1 MKVLRRLYR
10 YLLPYKG
17 WAVVAF
23 GSMIVFA
30 LTQTVLAALVQ
41 PIVDDVLTPPTVKI
55 EGTVNKRAAAAE
67 AFLRENLPP
76 VYRAQQRFDRW
87 WNADPSMK
95 WKRVLT
101 VLLAIFLIRAI
112 TSFLSEYSFQKVG
125 LSTVRDLRNQLY
137 ERIIGQSH
145 RFFSERPTGEIV
157 SRVVSDA
164 DAIQA
169 AVSTRMGDL
178 LQESVTLF
186 GLTVYLFILNPV
198 LALVS
203 LVGAP
208 LIVTPVVQ
216 FGKRLR
222 KTTHKS
228 QERMAEIATL
238 LEETIRGV
246 RIVKAFTMEKFEIGR
261 FREATR
267 KHLRWTLSAQRVQ
280 ALTSPVMELLAG
292 VCMVLLFGYAQSRIA
307 AGTLTG
313 GEFASFLTTLALMYA
328 PIKKLNK
335 VNLSLNTAL
344 SAAER
349 VFRMIDIPNE
359 VVEKPDA
366 KAIHGVGSGIR
377 FEDVTFSYTERPTLS
392 SHAEVPPAAHVSS
405 RAESRD
411 LPIGLEDRAPAGDP
425 STTLGMTQG
434 APATTQAVPATQAGP
449 ATPYGAPAM
458 TQRTPATTSP
468 AHGVAPAAL
477 PTPQV
482 VLRNINLD
490 VAPGEIVALVGG
502 SGAGKSTLVN
512 LLPRF
517 YDVTGGR
524 ITIDGVDVRDVT
536 LPSLRGLMGFVTQE
550 VVLFNDT
557 VRNNIAYGRSDAD
570 EAKIVAAAQAANA
583 HDYISALPHGYD
595 TQSGESGVLL
605 SGGQRQR
612 LAIARALFKDPPIL
626 ILDEAT
632 SALDTESERL
642 VQQALTN
649 LMRGRTTLVIAHR
662 LSTIRSADKIVVLDR
677 GAVVEVGRH
686 DELLARRGVYR
697 KLYDL
702 QFVDDEVDSSQ
713 PRRGYQ

>member
-1 MKVLRRLYR
+1 MSVLRRLYR
-10 YLLPYKG
+10 YLDAYKA
-17 WAVVAF
+17 WAFLAF
-23 GSMIVFA
+23 GSMVVFA
-30 LTQTVLAALVQ
+30 LTQTALAALVK
-41 PIVDDVLTPPTVKI
+41 PLIDDVLTPPGVVRQVDTVS
-55 EGTVNKRAAAAE
+55 RAD
-67 AFLRENLPP
+67 AFLRQNAAP
-76 VYRAQQRFDRW
+76 VYRVKQRFDSW
-87 WNADPSMK
+87 WEGEPGLK

-101 VLLAIFLIRAI
+101 VLLLIFVVRAI
-112 TSFLSEYSFQKVG
+112 TSFFSEYSFQKVG

-137 ERIIGQSH
+137 ERMIHQSH
-145 RFFSERPTGEIV
+145 RFFSERSTGEMV

-178 LQESVTLF
+178 LQESITLL
-186 GLTVYLFILNPV
+186 GLIVWVFYLNPL

-246 RIVKAFTMEKFEIGR
+246 RIVKAFTMEKFEVGR
-261 FREATR
+261 FREATQ
-267 KHLRWTLSAQRVQ
+267 KHLRWNLSAQRVQ

-292 VCMVLLFGYAQSRIA
+292 CCMVALFVYAQSRIA
-307 AGTLTG
+307 SGKLTG
-313 GEFASFLTTLALMYA
+313 GEFASFMTALALMYA

-349 VFRMIDIPNE
+349 VFRMLDVDNE
-359 VVEKPDA
+359 VKEKPDA
-366 KAIHGVGSGIR
+366 VALSGVGSGIR
-377 FEDVTFSYTERPTLS
+377 YEHVTFGY
-392 SHAEVPPAAHVSS
+392 
-405 RAESRD
+405 RD
-411 LPIGLEDRAPAGDP
+411 EP
-425 STTLGMTQG
+425 
-434 APATTQAVPATQAGP
+434 
-449 ATPYGAPAM
+449 
-458 TQRTPATTSP
+458 
-468 AHGVAPAAL
+468 
-477 PTPQV
+477 
-482 VLRNINLD
+482 VLRD
-490 VAPGEIVALVGG
+490 VDLTIQQGQIIALVGG
-502 SGAGKSTLVN
+502 SGAGKSTIVN

-517 YDVTGGR
+517 YDVHGGR
-524 ITIDGVDVRDVT
+524 ITIDGVDIRDAK
-536 LPSLRGLMGFVTQE
+536 LESLRALMGFVTQE

-557 VRNNIAYGRSDAD
+557 VRNNIAYGRSDVD
-570 EAKIVAAAQAANA
+570 EAQVIAAAQAANA
-583 HDYISALPHGYD
+583 HDFISELPQRYD
-595 TQSGESGVLL
+595 TPIGESGVLL

-642 VQQALTN
+642 VQQALNN

-662 LSTIRSADKIVVLDR
+662 LSTIRSADRIVVLDR
-677 GAVVEVGRH
+677 GAIVETGTH
-686 DELLARRGVYR
+686 DELLSRRGVYR

-702 QFVDDEVDSSQ
+702 QFVDDEV
-713 PRRGYQ
+713 PA

>member
-1 MKVLRRLYR
+1 VKVLRRLYR
-10 YLLPYKG
+10 YLTPYKG

-23 GSMIVFA
+23 GSMMVFA
-30 LTQTVLAALVQ
+30 LTQTALAALVQ
-41 PIVDDVLTPPTVKI
+41 PIVDDVLTPPQAKI
-55 EGTVNKRAAAAE
+55 EGRPNTRAAAAE
-67 AFLRENLPP
+67 RFIAEKLPA
-76 VYRAQQRFDRW
+76 VYRTQQRFDRW
-87 WNADPSMK
+87 WNADPATK

-101 VLLAIFLIRAI
+101 VLLLIFLLRAI

-137 ERIIGQSH
+137 DRIIGQSH

-178 LQESVTLF
+178 LQESITLV
-186 GLTVYLFILNPV
+186 GLIVYLFVLNPV

-246 RIVKAFTMEKFEIGR
+246 RIVKAFTMEGFESGR

-267 KHLRWTLSAQRVQ
+267 KHLRWNLSAQRVQ
-280 ALTSPVMELLAG
+280 AMTSPVMELLAG
-292 VCMVLLFGYAQSRIA
+292 VCMVALFAYAQSRIA

-313 GEFASFLTTLALMYA
+313 GEFASFLTALALMYA

-359 VVEKPDA
+359 VTEKADA
-366 KAIHGVGSGIR
+366 RVLAGVGSGIR
-377 FEDVTFSYTERPTLS
+377 YEDVSFTYDVS
-392 SHAEVPPAAHVSS
+392 SRAHHVSS
-405 RAESRD
+405 RAQSRD
-411 LPIGLEDRAPAGDP
+411 PLIGREDRASAGDP
-425 STTLGMTQG
+425 STSLGMTR
-434 APATTQAVPATQAGP
+434 AAGDP
-449 ATPYGAPAM
+449 STSLGM
-458 TQRTPATTSP
+458 TRAAGDPSTSLGMTRP
-468 AHGVAPAAL
+468 
-477 PTPQV
+477 
-482 VLRNINLD
+482 VLRNIDLD

-517 YDVTGGR
+517 YDVTSGR
-524 ITIDGVDVRDVT
+524 ITIDRIDLRDAT
-536 LPSLRGLMGFVTQE
+536 LSSLRGLMGFVTQE

-570 EAKIVAAAQAANA
+570 ESKIIAAAQAANA
-583 HDYISALPHGYD
+583 HEFISALPHGYD
-595 TQSGESGVLL
+595 TPIGESGVLL

-642 VQQALTN
+642 VQQALAN

-662 LSTIRSADKIVVLDR
+662 LSTIRSADKIVVLDK
-677 GAVVEVGRH
+677 GSIVEVGRH
-686 DELLARRGVYR
+686 EELLARRGVYR

-702 QFVDDEVDSSQ
+702 QFVDDEAGAAV
-713 PRRGYQ
+713 

>member
-10 YLLPYKG
+10 YLNQYKA
-17 WAVVAF
+17 WAFLAF
-23 GSMIVFA
+23 GSMIIFA

-41 PIVDDVLTPPTVKI
+41 PVVDDVLTPPGMHHVQQSSRSASIDRTLQA
-55 EGTVNKRAAAAE
+55 NAPM
-67 AFLRENLPP
+67 L
-76 VYRAQQRFDRW
+76 YRAKKNFDQW
-87 WNADPSMK
+87 WSGNPAKK
-95 WKRVLT
+95 WRRVLT
-101 VLLAIFLIRAI
+101 VLLLVFVVRAF

-137 ERIIGQSH
+137 ERIIHQSH
-145 RFFSERPTGEIV
+145 RFFSERSTGEMV

-178 LQESVTLF
+178 LQESITLL
-186 GLTVYLFILNPV
+186 GLILYVFIKNPV

-203 LVGAP
+203 FVGAP
-208 LIVTPVVQ
+208 LIVAPVVQ

-246 RIVKAFTMEKFEIGR
+246 RIVKAFTMEPFEISR
-261 FREATR
+261 FHEATR
-267 KHLRWTLSAQRVQ
+267 KHLRWNLRAQQVQ

-292 VCMVLLFGYAQSRIA
+292 VCMVALFVYAQSRIA
-307 AGTLTG
+307 AGRLTG
-313 GEFASFLTTLALMYA
+313 GEFASFLTALALMYA

-349 VFRMIDIPNE
+349 VFTMLDVPNE
-359 VVEKPDA
+359 VQEKTDA
-366 KAIHGVGSGIR
+366 AVLTTVGSGIR
-377 FEDVTFSYTERPTLS
+377 YDDVTFTY
-392 SHAEVPPAAHVSS
+392 
-405 RAESRD
+405 
-411 LPIGLEDRAPAGDP
+411 GNAP
-425 STTLGMTQG
+425 
-434 APATTQAVPATQAGP
+434 
-449 ATPYGAPAM
+449 
-458 TQRTPATTSP
+458 
-468 AHGVAPAAL
+468 
-477 PTPQV
+477 
-482 VLRNINLD
+482 VLRNVNLD
-490 VAPGEIVALVGG
+490 VAPGEIVAIVGG

-517 YDVTGGR
+517 YDVNEGR
-524 ITIDGVDVRDVT
+524 ITIDNVDLRDAT
-536 LPSLRGLMGFVTQE
+536 LKSVRGLMGFVTQE
-550 VVLFNDT
+550 VILFNDT
-557 VRNNIAYGRSDAD
+557 VRNNIAYGRSDVD
-570 EAKIVAAAQAANA
+570 EKQVIEAAKAANA
-583 HDYISALPHGYD
+583 HDFITQLPQGYD
-595 TQSGESGVLL
+595 SIIGESGVLL

-642 VQQALTN
+642 VQQALNN

-662 LSTIRSADKIVVLDR
+662 LSTIRSAHKIVVLDR
-677 GAVVEVGRH
+677 GEIVESGKH
-686 DELLARRGVYR
+686 EELLRSRGVYR

-702 QFVDDEVDSSQ
+702 QFVDDEVVA
-713 PRRGYQ
+713 

>member
-1 MKVLRRLYR
+1 MKILRRLYT
-10 YLLPYKG
+10 YLRAYRA
-17 WAVVAF
+17 WAGVAF

-41 PIVDDVLTPPTVKI
+41 PLFDDVLSPKAAVTRPARELP
-55 EGTVNKRAAAAE
+55 AAAK
-67 AFLRENLPP
+67 NLPL
-76 VYRAQQRFDRW
+76 VGGAKAKFDAW
-87 WNADPSMK
+87 WNADAANKP
-95 WKRVLT
+95 KRVLT
-101 VLLAIFLIRAI
+101 IILLVFLLRAA
-112 TSFLSEYSFQKVG
+112 TSYFSEYSFQKVG

-137 ERIIGQSH
+137 ERMIHQSH
-145 RFFSERPTGEIV
+145 RFFTERPTGEMV

-178 LQESVTLF
+178 LQESVTLV
-186 GLTVYLFILNPV
+186 GLTAYLFYVNPL

-208 LIVTPVVQ
+208 LIIIPVVQ

-222 KTTHKS
+222 RTTHRS

-246 RIVKAFTMEKFEIGR
+246 RIVKAFTMEPFEIER

-267 KHLRWTLSAQRVQ
+267 KHLRWTLSASRVQ
-280 ALTSPVMELLAG
+280 AMTSPVMELLAG
-292 VCMVLLFGYAQSRIA
+292 VCMVLLFAYAQRRIA
-307 AGTLTG
+307 AGMLTT
-313 GEFASFLTTLALMYA
+313 GEFVSFLTALALMYA

-335 VNLSLNTAL
+335 VNLSLNSAL

-349 VFRMIDIPNE
+349 VFRMLDVENE
-359 VVEKPDA
+359 VVEKPT
-366 KAIHGVGSGIR
+366 AIALKGVGHGVHYD
-377 FEDVTFSYTERPTLS
+377 DVTFTY
-392 SHAEVPPAAHVSS
+392 
-405 RAESRD
+405 
-411 LPIGLEDRAPAGDP
+411 GNDP
-425 STTLGMTQG
+425 
-434 APATTQAVPATQAGP
+434 
-449 ATPYGAPAM
+449 
-458 TQRTPATTSP
+458 
-468 AHGVAPAAL
+468 
-477 PTPQV
+477 
-482 VLRNINLD
+482 VLRSIDLH

-517 YDVTGGR
+517 YDVTEGR
-524 ITIDGVDVRDVT
+524 ITIDDVDVRDAT
-536 LPSLRGLMGFVTQE
+536 LKSLRGLMGFVTQE
-550 VVLFNDT
+550 VILFNDT
-557 VRNNIAYGRSDAD
+557 VRNNIAYGRADVD
-570 EAKIVAAAQAANA
+570 EAQVIAAAQAANA
-583 HDYISALPHGYD
+583 HDFISQLPQGYD
-595 TQSGESGVLL
+595 TPIGESGVLL

-642 VQQALTN
+642 VQQALNN

-662 LSTIRSADKIVVLDR
+662 LSTIRSAHKIVVLDKGR
-677 GAVVEVGRH
+677 IVETGTH
-686 DELLARRGVYR
+686 DELLTVRGVYR

-702 QFVDDEVDSSQ
+702 QFVDDEESQ
-713 PRRGYQ
+713 KVSESQRV

>member
-10 YLLPYKG
+10 YLRSYKA
-17 WAVVAF
+17 WAFLAF
-23 GSMIVFA
+23 GSMVLFA
-30 LTQTVLAALVQ
+30 LSQTVLAALVQ
-41 PIVDDVLTPPTVKI
+41 PIVDEVLTPPGVVRKTEAADTVS
-55 EGTVNKRAAAAE
+55 RADV
-67 AFLRENLPP
+67 FLRNNLPI
-76 VYRAQQRFDRW
+76 VAKAKDRFDGWWSGDKSQRW
-87 WNADPSMK
+87 R
-95 WKRVLT
+95 RVLT
-101 VLLAIFLIRAI
+101 ILLMVFVLRAI

-137 ERIIGQSH
+137 DRMIHQSH
-145 RFFSERPTGEIV
+145 HFFSKRSTGEMV

-178 LQESVTLF
+178 LQESVTLV
-186 GLTVYLFILNPV
+186 GLIAYVFIKNPT

-208 LIVTPVVQ
+208 LIVAPVVQ

-222 KTTHKS
+222 KTTHRS
-228 QERMAEIATL
+228 QERMAEIATI

-246 RIVKAFTMEKFEIGR
+246 RIVKAFTMEPFEIGR
-261 FREATR
+261 FREATA

-280 ALTSPVMELLAG
+280 AMTSPVMELLAG

-313 GEFASFLTTLALMYA
+313 GEFASFLTALALMYA

-349 VFRMIDIPNE
+349 VFAMLDVPNE
-359 VVEKPDA
+359 VSEKPGA
-366 KAIHGVGSGIR
+366 KVLASVGTGVKYEG
-377 FEDVTFSYTERPTLS
+377 VTFTY
-392 SHAEVPPAAHVSS
+392 
-405 RAESRD
+405 
-411 LPIGLEDRAPAGDP
+411 GNDP
-425 STTLGMTQG
+425 
-434 APATTQAVPATQAGP
+434 
-449 ATPYGAPAM
+449 
-458 TQRTPATTSP
+458 
-468 AHGVAPAAL
+468 
-477 PTPQV
+477 
-482 VLRNINLD
+482 VLRDIELN

-517 YDVTGGR
+517 YDVTSGR
-524 ITIDGVDVRDVT
+524 ITIDDVDVRDTT
-536 LPSLRGLMGFVTQE
+536 LHSLRSLMGFVTQE
-550 VVLFNDT
+550 VILFNDS
-557 VRNNIAYGRSDAD
+557 VRNNIAYGRTNVD
-570 EAKIVAAAQAANA
+570 EASVIAAAQAANA
-583 HDYISALPHGYD
+583 HEFITALPQGYD
-595 TQSGESGVLL
+595 TSIGESGVLL

-626 ILDEAT
+626 VLDEAT

-642 VQQALTN
+642 VQQALNN

-662 LSTIRSADKIVVLDR
+662 LSTIRSAHKIVVLDKGR
-677 GAVVEVGRH
+677 IVEVGTH
-686 DELLARRGVYR
+686 EALLERRGVYR

-702 QFVDDEVDSSQ
+702 QFVDDENRPLLSES
-713 PRRGYQ
+713 

>member
-1 MKVLRRLYR
+1 MSILRRLYG
-10 YLLPYKG
+10 YLRPYRA
-17 WAVVAF
+17 WAVVAMF
-23 GSMIVFA
+23 SMIVVA
-30 LTQTVLAALVQ
+30 LTQVMFVALVE
-41 PIVDDVLTPPTVKI
+41 PIVDDVLTAPGALKKVERPPSRMA
-55 EGTVNKRAAAAE
+55 GAE
-67 AFLRENLPP
+67 ALLEQYAPA
-76 VYRAQQRFDRW
+76 VYRAKQRFDNW
-87 WNADPSMK
+87 WSGDPAK
-95 WKRVLT
+95 KAKRVLT
-101 VLLAIFLIRAI
+101 VLLFVFITRAI
-112 TSFLSEYSFQKVG
+112 TAFLSEYSFQKVG

-137 ERIIGQSH
+137 ERMIHQSH
-145 RFFSERPTGEIV
+145 RFFAERSTGEMV

-178 LQESVTLF
+178 LQESATLIF
-186 GLTVYLFILNPV
+186 LIGYLFYLNPL
-198 LALVS
+198 LAVVS
-203 LVGAP
+203 LIGAP

-246 RIVKAFTMEKFEIGR
+246 RIVKAFTMEPFEIGR
-261 FREATR
+261 FHEATR
-267 KHLRWTLSAQRVQ
+267 KHLRWNLSAQRTQ

-307 AGTLTG
+307 AGQLTG
-313 GEFASFLTTLALMYA
+313 GEFASFLTGLALMYA

-349 VFRMIDIPNE
+349 VFRMLDVEND
-359 VVEKPDA
+359 VREKPDA
-366 KAIHGVGSGIR
+366 VALQSVGKGVRYEG
-377 FEDVTFSYTERPTLS
+377 VTFT
-392 SHAEVPPAAHVSS
+392 
-405 RAESRD
+405 
-411 LPIGLEDRAPAGDP
+411 
-425 STTLGMTQG
+425 
-434 APATTQAVPATQAGP
+434 
-449 ATPYGAPAM
+449 YGNEP
-458 TQRTPATTSP
+458 
-468 AHGVAPAAL
+468 
-477 PTPQV
+477 
-482 VLRNINLD
+482 VLRNIDLE

-517 YDVTGGR
+517 YDVTEGR
-524 ITIDGVDVRDVT
+524 ITVDGVDLRDTT
-536 LPSLRGLMGFVTQE
+536 LFSLRSLMGFVTQE

-557 VRNNIAYGRSDAD
+557 VRNNIAYGRADVDERLVIDA
-570 EAKIVAAAQAANA
+570 ARAANA
-583 HDYISALPHGYD
+583 HEFITNLPQGYD
-595 TQSGESGVLL
+595 TSIGESGVLL

-642 VQQALTN
+642 VQQALNN
-649 LMRGRTTLVIAHR
+649 LMQGRTTLVIAHR
-662 LSTIRSADKIVVLDR
+662 LSTIRSAHKIVVLDKGR
-677 GAVVEVGRH
+677 IVETGTH
-686 DELLARRGVYR
+686 EELLARRGVYR

-702 QFVDDEVDSSQ
+702 QFVDDDLVTVSE
-713 PRRGYQ
+713 PAT

>member
-1 MKVLRRLYR
+1 MKPLRRLYG
-10 YLLPYKG
+10 YLRAYKA
-17 WAVVAF
+17 WAILAF

-41 PIVDDVLTPPTVKI
+41 PIVDDVLTRPGVVQK
-55 EGTVNKRAAAAE
+55 GTPNPRVSTAE
-67 AFLRENLPP
+67 RLINEHLPAIG
-76 VYRAQQRFDRW
+76 RAQTRFKHW
-87 WNADPSMK
+87 WNGDPSLR

-101 VLLAIFLIRAI
+101 VLLIVFIIRAI
-112 TSFLSEYSFQKVG
+112 TSFTSEYSFQKVG
-125 LSTVRDLRNQLY
+125 LSTVRALRNQLY
-137 ERIIGQSH
+137 ERMIGQSH
-145 RFFSERPTGEIV
+145 RFFSERSTGEIV

-178 LQESVTLF
+178 LQESVTLV
-186 GLTVYLFILNPV
+186 GLICYLFILNPV

-222 KTTHKS
+222 KTTHRS
-228 QERMAEIATL
+228 QERMAEIATI

-246 RIVKAFTMEKFEIGR
+246 RIVKAFTMEPFEIGR
-261 FREATR
+261 FHEATR

-280 ALTSPVMELLAG
+280 AMTSPVMELLAG
-292 VCMVLLFGYAQSRIA
+292 VCMVMLFGYAQSRIA

-313 GEFASFLTTLALMYA
+313 GEFASFLTALALMYA

-349 VFRMIDIPNE
+349 VFRMLDVPNE
-359 VVEKPDA
+359 VTEKPDA
-366 KAIHGVGSGIR
+366 KQLQSVGEGIR
-377 FEDVTFSYTERPTLS
+377 YEGVTFTY
-392 SHAEVPPAAHVSS
+392 
-405 RAESRD
+405 
-411 LPIGLEDRAPAGDP
+411 GNDP
-425 STTLGMTQG
+425 
-434 APATTQAVPATQAGP
+434 
-449 ATPYGAPAM
+449 
-458 TQRTPATTSP
+458 
-468 AHGVAPAAL
+468 
-477 PTPQV
+477 
-482 VLRNINLD
+482 VLRNVDLT

-517 YDVTGGR
+517 YDVTEGR
-524 ITIDGVDVRDVT
+524 IIVDGTDIRDTT
-536 LPSLRGLMGFVTQE
+536 LKSLRGLMGFVTQE
-550 VVLFNDT
+550 VILFNDT
-557 VRNNIAYGRSDAD
+557 VRNNIAYGRSDVD
-570 EAKIVAAAQAANA
+570 ESLVIEAAKAANA
-583 HDYISALPHGYD
+583 HEFISQLPQGYD
-595 TQSGESGVLL
+595 TSIGESGVLL

-642 VQQALTN
+642 VQQALNN

-662 LSTIRSADKIVVLDR
+662 LSTIRSAHKIVVLDKGR
-677 GAVVEVGRH
+677 IVEMGTH
-686 DELLARRGVYR
+686 EELLERRGIYR

-702 QFVDDEVDSSQ
+702 QFVDDEVVL
-713 PRRGYQ
+713 G